1 VLPAKQTA
9 DEAKLKSAT
18 PPDATALVSKKNLE
32 DFCFP
37 FSPRAFVYCQQKVG
51 TPLPRQLLGQLFVVS
66 SSRRIASN
74 SPVQAR
80 P

>member
-18 PPDATALVSKKNLE
+18 PPDANALISKKNLK

-37 FSPRAFVYCQQKVG
+37 LFIVSSEKVG
-51 TPLPRQLLGQLFVVS
+51 TPLPQKVCKGK
-66 SSRRIASN
+66 
-74 SPVQAR
+74 
-80 P
+80 